1 MRGIHILAEPD
12 AVGKGSL
19 VFTRATRRQFEQWI
33 LPHLPAAYN
42 LARWLIRQ
50 EQDAEDVAQE
60 AILRAYTFF
69 DTFRGGDS
77 RAWLL
82 TIVRRTC
89 YTWLRRYQAQALSVE
104 AFDEDLHRGTGET
117 MNPETLLLSHG
128 QQQLLQHA
136 LSALPVE
143 FREVIVL
150 RELEE
155 LSYKEIAAITALPLG
170 TVMSRLA
177 RARAR
182 LQEYVATHHQ
192 TEATRGL

>member
-1 MRGIHILAEPD
+1 MARG
-12 AVGKGSL
+12 
-19 VFTRATRRQFEQWI
+19 QFEQAI

-42 LARWLIRQ
+42 LARWLLRR

-60 AILRAYTFF
+60 ALLRAYKFF
-69 DTFRGGDS
+69 DTFRGGDG

-89 YTWLRRYQAQALSVE
+89 YTWLRQYQAHELNTE
-104 AFDEDLHRGTGET
+104 AFDEDVHQIDSTST
-117 MNPETLLLSHG
+117 PEALLLSRG
-128 QQQLLQHA
+128 QQQFLQRA

-143 FREVIVL
+143 FREVIIL

-155 LSYKEIAAITALPLG
+155 LSYKEIAAITELPLG

-182 LQEYVATHHQ
+182 LQDYVATQ
-192 TEATRGL
+192 LRTEANCGL

>member
-1 MRGIHILAEPD
+1 
-12 AVGKGSL
+12 
-19 VFTRATRRQFEQWI
+19 
-33 LPHLPAAYN
+33 
-42 LARWLIRQ
+42 LIRQ

-60 AILRAYTFF
+60 ALLRAWKFF

-89 YTWLRRYQAQALSVE
+89 YTWLHQHQAQTLNTE
-104 AFDEDLHRGTGET
+104 AFDEELHQGSSAP

-128 QQQLLQHA
+128 QQQLLHHA

-155 LSYKEIAAITALPLG
+155 LSYKDIAAITALPIG

-182 LQEYVATHHQ
+182 LQAHVARQHQ
-192 TEATRGL
+192 TEAARGL

>member
-1 MRGIHILAEPD
+1 MVE
-12 AVGKGSL
+12 KGNL
-19 VFTRATRRQFEQWI
+19 VSIRTTRRRFEQQI

-42 LARWLIRQ
+42 LARWLVWQ
-50 EQDAEDVAQE
+50 AQDAEDVAQE
-60 AILRAYTFF
+60 AILRAYQFF
-69 DTFRGGDS
+69 DTYRGGDS

-89 YTWLRRYQAQALSVE
+89 YTWLRQHQAQVLNTE
-104 AFDEDLHRGTGET
+104 AFDEGLHHGSGTAVD
-117 MNPETLLLSHG
+117 PEALLLSHG
-128 QQQLLQHA
+128 QQQLMQHA
-136 LSALPVE
+136 LEALPVE
-143 FREVIVL
+143 FREVIIL

-155 LSYKEIAAITALPLG
+155 LSYKEIAAITELPLG

-182 LQEYVATHHQ
+182 LQAYVATQQQ

>member
-1 MRGIHILAEPD
+1 MFR
-12 AVGKGSL
+12 S
-19 VFTRATRRQFEQWI
+19 TTRRQFESCV

-60 AILRAYTFF
+60 ALLRAWKFF
-69 DTFRGGDS
+69 STFRDGDS

-89 YTWLRRYQAQALSVE
+89 YTWLQRHQAQMLSTE
-104 AFDEDLHRGTGET
+104 AFDDELHQPADASV
-117 MNPETLLLSHG
+117 NPETLLLALG
-128 QQQLLQHA
+128 QQHLLQQA
-136 LSALPVE
+136 LNALPVE
-143 FREVIVL
+143 FREVLIL

-155 LSYKEIAAITALPLG
+155 LSYKDIAAITNLPLG

-182 LQEYVATHHQ
+182 VQAYVIQQQH
-192 TEATRGL
+192 TEAARGL